1 MKTFTTF
8 AYQQNPH
15 VMKELKIEIQMQTCT
30 YDELPDEERKL
41 MDAACEATN
50 RSYAP
55 YSHFSVGA
63 AALLENGTVVTG
75 TNQENA
81 AYPSGICAE
90 RSVLYYAE
98 AIHASDPIVA
108 LAIASDPSERECYP
122 CGACRQ
128 VILDVQRRQGT
139 PIRLIMSGNGTASIV
154 DNAEAL
160 LPFTFQL

>member
-1 MKTFTTF
+1 MEK
-8 AYQQNPH
+8 
-15 VMKELKIEIQMQTCT
+15 KLEIGYSHYSTLE
-30 YDELPDEERKL
+30 ELPADDRVLVVEAQ
-41 MDAACEATN
+41 AALKKA
-50 RSYAP
+50 YP
-55 YSHFSVGA
+55 KYSGFSVGA
-63 AALLENGTVVTG
+63 AVRLASGKILHGANSESEVF
-75 TNQENA
+75 
-81 AYPSGICAE
+81 PSGICAE

-98 AIHASDPIVA
+98 ANHASDPVVA
-108 LAIASDPSERECYP
+108 LAIASNPSERECYP

>member
-1 MKTFTTF
+1 MEKKLEIGYYKYTIDSLPAADSELVAEAQEALKK
-8 AYQQNPH
+8 AYP
-15 VMKELKIEIQMQTCT
+15 K
-30 YDELPDEERKL
+30 
-41 MDAACEATN
+41 
-50 RSYAP
+50 
-55 YSHFSVGA
+55 YSGFSVGA
-63 AALLENGTVVTG
+63 AVRLKSGKILHGANSESEVF
-75 TNQENA
+75 
-81 AYPSGICAE
+81 PSGICAE

-98 AIHASDPIVA
+98 AIPADDPIVA

>member
-1 MKTFTTF
+1 MEK
-8 AYQQNPH
+8 
-15 VMKELKIEIQMQTCT
+15 KIEIGYYK
-30 YDELPDEERKL
+30 YDIEQLPSADKELVL
-41 MDAACEATN
+41 EAQQALKKA
-50 RSYAP
+50 YP
-55 YSHFSVGA
+55 KYSGFSVGA
-63 AALLENGTVVTG
+63 AVRLKSGKILHGANSESEVF
-75 TNQENA
+75 
-81 AYPSGICAE
+81 PSAICAE

-98 AIHASDPIVA
+98 AIHSDDPVEA

>member
-1 MKTFTTF
+1 ME
-8 AYQQNPH
+8 Q
-15 VMKELKIEIQMQTCT
+15 KIEIGYYKYTIEQ
-30 YDELPDEERKL
+30 LPDVDKQL
-41 MDAACEATN
+41 VLEAQQALKKA
-50 RSYAP
+50 YP
-55 YSHFSVGA
+55 KYSGFSVGA
-63 AALLENGTVVTG
+63 AVRLKSGKILHGANSESEVF
-75 TNQENA
+75 
-81 AYPSGICAE
+81 PSGICAE

-98 AIHASDPIVA
+98 AIHSDDPVEA

-154 DNAEAL
+154 ESADAL

>member
-1 MKTFTTF
+1 MLKSLTLE
-8 AYQQNPH
+8 
-15 VMKELKIEIQMQTCT
+15 KKIEIGYYKYSIEQLPTA
-30 YDELPDEERKL
+30 DKELV
-41 MDAACEATN
+41 AEAQEALK
-50 RSYAP
+50 RAYP
-55 YSHFSVGA
+55 KYSGFSVGA
-63 AALLENGTVVTG
+63 AVRLASGKILHGANSESEVF
-75 TNQENA
+75 
-81 AYPSGICAE
+81 PSGICAE

-98 AIHASDPIVA
+98 AIHSDDPVVA

-139 PIRLIMSGNGTASIV
+139 AIRLIMSGNGTASIV